1 MFEQAVP
8 AGNEIIS
15 RVRGYGVAAIAV
27 TAAVLLNLF
36 LHPLIQTSAFSLF
49 VAAVMISGWY
59 GGIGPGLM
67 ATTAAVI
74 VMDLV
79 FLSVGAASWNIQ
91 TDVRLLVFALVG
103 ALITWLTGIRKRSEG
118 ALREAQTEL
127 EERVRQRTEELMER
141 NRELWRLQSEIK
153 RVEPLA
159 ALGRITGTIAHE
171 LGSPLNSVLGY
182 AELLAQE
189 PLTENGRRRLAI
201 IKAQIQRMTEIINN
215 HLTNVRSSSRKR
227 EAVDIRKLVEETLVT
242 MAPIFI
248 QHHVKAVNKCA
259 VPLPVVVAHRPS
271 LQRVLVNLIDN
282 ALDAMNGGGTVTIS
296 CEKSAGGVAV
306 TISDTGAG
314 IPAEILPKIFDIFFS
329 TKAPGQGTG
338 LGLAICQEIVNAH
351 GGTLRVESA
360 VGAGTQVRIFLPTEA
375 SHAVVAAGGA
385 A

>member
-141 NRELWRLQSEIK
+141 NRE
-153 RVEPLA
+153 
-159 ALGRITGTIAHE
+159 
-171 LGSPLNSVLGY
+171 Y
-182 AELLAQE
+182 
-189 PLTENGRRRLAI
+189 
-201 IKAQIQRMTEIINN
+201 
-215 HLTNVRSSSRKR
+215 
-227 EAVDIRKLVEETLVT
+227 EETYVGLNIPGSR
-242 MAPIFI
+242 ADAEKHEI
-248 QHHVKAVNKCA
+248 HDDHGDRKS
-259 VPLPVVVAHRPS
+259 VV
-271 LQRVLVNLIDN
+271 
-282 ALDAMNGGGTVTIS
+282 
-296 CEKSAGGVAV
+296 
-306 TISDTGAG
+306 
-314 IPAEILPKIFDIFFS
+314 
-329 TKAPGQGTG
+329 
-338 LGLAICQEIVNAH
+338 
-351 GGTLRVESA
+351 
-360 VGAGTQVRIFLPTEA
+360 
-375 SHAVVAAGGA
+375 
-385 A
+385 

>member
-1 MFEQAVP
+1 M
-8 AGNEIIS
+8 
-15 RVRGYGVAAIAV
+15 RGYGVAAIAV

>member
-1 MFEQAVP
+1 MS
-8 AGNEIIS
+8 S

-27 TAAVLLNLF
+27 TAALLLNLF
-36 LHPLIQTSAFSLF
+36 LRPLIQTSAFSLF

-79 FLSVGAASWNIQ
+79 FFSVSAASWNIQ
-91 TDVRLLVFALVG
+91 TDARLLVFALVG

-248 QHHVKAVNKCA
+248 QHRVKAVNKCA
-259 VPLPVVVAHRPS
+259 VSLPVVVAHRPS

-296 CEKSAGGVAV
+296 CEKSAGGVAL

-351 GGTLRVESA
+351 GGTLGVESA
-360 VGAGTQVRIFLPTEA
+360 VGGGTQVRIFLPTEA
-375 SHAVVAAGGA
+375 SHAAVAVGGA